1 MAEEETIETEETDA
15 EMAEVEEEHAA
26 HTHHS
31 ADAHH
36 HKPDRK
42 GYWKIFVWLAVL
54 TAVEVGVGYLDKMLG
69 KNILVTVLV
78 CFALAKAGIVA
89 FYYMHL
95 NHETKWMRWTV
106 AIPLA
111 FPALYAF
118 ILIAEGIYRAVW
130 NLALG
135 AGG

>member
-1 MAEEETIETEETDA
+1 MAEEESNDATAEADA
-15 EMAEVEEEHAA
+15 EIEEEGQAA
-26 HTHHS
+26 QV
-31 ADAHH
+31 AHEAH

-42 GYWKIFVWLAVL
+42 GYWKIFVLLAAL
-54 TAVEVGVGYLDKMLG
+54 TAIEVGVGYLDKMIG
-69 KNILVTVLV
+69 KSILVTVLV
-78 CFALAKAGIVA
+78 CFAVAKAGIVA
-89 FYYMHL
+89 FFYMHL

-130 NLALG
+130 SIALG